1 MAVGM
6 QYNMVIFTHEKDI
19 CDICAH
25 CGCVRETSDG
35 YPIDFSALL

>member
-19 CDICAH
+19 CVHTVGVCMKLQMVI
-25 CGCVRETSDG
+25 
-35 YPIDFSALL
+35 P